1 MNKTGYYYFEAIP
14 TMDGI
19 EKIVDTADEFANG
32 DGLMRLFYLLQSNRL
47 DYDEIDRWANR
58 IARATSALE
67 SEYNSFERYSKI
79 HNKIYATEYNDCFGD
94 GKGLMR
100 KLRKHVNRVNSVMR
114 RTCPKNHPTSF
125 ECKRYRVAQ
134 RSIYDASVLNK
145 DSNYIKDVF
154 GVDEIPDVVKGLY
167 TELLR
172 FFEAQRKCFQ
182 LFLDVVNVERKIRKD
197 PQWAKIILD
206 DYRERVL
213 YSLKGLL
220 PIYKEPSNIELLKNS
235 TPLYAEYVKTKP
247 FGVFAAA
254 HFHKEKPE
262 VMNRICLIDFLD
274 NKAEFT
280 PEELLLFHDNIE
292 HIKNVKKVI
301 ANIDKLF
308 YDKTAKKIPGQYL
321 FLLCDWICPDSL
333 RKGYRY
339 LESQYEGKLI
349 KYNAVNKYRT
359 SLAID
364 DPAREDFNNRKN
376 SVIITRKIEKTQ
388 PLAIAQ

>member
-1 MNKTGYYYFEAIP
+1 
-14 TMDGI
+14 MDGI
-19 EKIVDTADEFANG
+19 KKIVDTADEFANG

-79 HNKIYATEYNDCFGD
+79 HNKIYATEYNDCFDD
-94 GKGLMR
+94 GRGLMR
-100 KLRKHVNRVNSVMR
+100 KLRIHSQKVNTVLRN
-114 RTCPKNHPTSF
+114 TCPRNHPTSF
-125 ECKRYRVAQ
+125 ECIRYRVKQ
-134 RSIYDASVLNK
+134 RSIYDASILNT
-145 DSNYIKDVF
+145 DTNYIKDVF
-154 GVDEIPDVVKGLY
+154 GVDEIPDIVKGLY
-167 TELLR
+167 TELVK
-172 FFEAQRKCFQ
+172 FFEAQKKCFK
-182 LFLDVVNVERKIRKD
+182 LFLDVVNEERRIRKD
-197 PQWAKIILD
+197 PQWAKLILD
-206 DYRERVL
+206 DYRETVL

-220 PIYKEPSNIELLKNS
+220 PFYKETSNIESLKNS
-235 TPLYAEYVKTKP
+235 TPLYAEYLKTKS
-247 FGVFAAA
+247 FGIFAAA
-254 HFHKEKPE
+254 HYHREKPE
-262 VMNRICLIDFLD
+262 VIKRICVIEYFDD
-274 NKAEFT
+274 KAEFT

-292 HIKNVKKVI
+292 HIRNVKKVI
-301 ANIDKLF
+301 TNIDKLF

-321 FLLCDWICPDSL
+321 FLLCEWICPDSL